1 MPHHRVYIGS
11 FIHEGTLGELM
22 KKWNNNAT
30 KIKNKKMKN
39 LKIKTMCLGLAMT
52 IAIPGCSFADNKMA
66 GDSLSTD
73 TISEN
78 VSTINESDLFQAF
91 LDGSI
96 SAQNERT
103 GSSFYITDLTMDTGE
118 LDSYSIGE
126 EIDLDNDGE
135 MELILDGPY
144 GGMYL
149 DKRDDALYVL
159 AEGEGEAIRLSYTYY
174 DDAYWI
180 VKSDTTHGGRK
191 YFNLSRYEGGDNI
204 IDSFSLSVDYDGQ
217 NHYDDS
223 SAFKYRDEEIT
234 MDEYE
239 KLYGEI
245 FDKEVSVR
253 KDISGALSGDIFDE
267 NVSEILE
274 LYEAS
279 DSEKIYQHTDR
290 FNCLVESYF
299 DESKNLYYNFF
310 AYSFVDNSGYVF
322 CYSVRTLKDGVE
334 MYNDGFSSKIPDL
347 NDFTATDGSDGSQFV
362 EDWYEKK
369 EYDGELIRSYTSGG
383 KSLYT
388 INKCDEEGDEI
399 ELVSCEYFYDAE
411 GNLDY
416 FVKYQN
422 PWLWGTPWQTKAY
435 YYDKEGLCTSASYY
449 ITHGSVD
456 IYYVY
461 ANGQPKYAIVFDNFL
476 GYLDIVKY

>member
-1 MPHHRVYIGS
+1 MSYYRVYTVS
-11 FIHEGTLGELM
+11 YIHEGTLGEFM

-30 KIKNKKMKN
+30 KIKNKKIKN
-39 LKIKTMCLGLAMT
+39 LKMKTMCLGLAMT
-52 IAIPGCSFADNKMA
+52 IAIPGCSFADNKMT
-66 GDSLSTD
+66 GDSLSAD

-103 GSSFYITDLTMDTGE
+103 GSSFYVTDLTMDTGE

-149 DKRDDALYVL
+149 DKRADALYVL

-223 SAFKYRDEEIT
+223 STFKYCDEEIT

-245 FDKEVSVR
+245 FGREVSVR

-290 FNCLVESYF
+290 FNCSVESYF
-299 DESKNLYYNFF
+299 DESKNLYYNFLAYPF
-310 AYSFVDNSGYVF
+310 ADNSGYNF
-322 CYSVRTLKDGVE
+322 CYSVRTIEDG
-334 MYNDGFSSKIPDL
+334 MDMFNDVFNTKLPDL
-347 NDFTATDGSDGSQFV
+347 DDYTATDGSDGSQFV
-362 EDWYEKK
+362 TDWYEKK
-369 EYDGELIRSYTSGG
+369 EYDGDLIKSYKSCG
-383 KSLYT
+383 KSIDAIYDT
-388 INKCDEEGDEI
+388 DAGEEI
-399 ELVSCEYFYDAE
+399 ELISCEYFYDEA

-416 FVKYQN
+416 FVKNQN
-422 PWLWGTPWQTKAY
+422 SALWGTAWQTRTY
-435 YYDKEGLCTSASYY
+435 YYDTKGLCISASYY
-449 ITHGSVD
+449 VTNGSVS

-461 ANGQPKYAIVFDNFL
+461 ADGEPEYSIVYDGFG
-476 GYLDIVKY
+476 GYLDIARY

>member
-1 MPHHRVYIGS
+1 M
-11 FIHEGTLGELM
+11 M
-22 KKWNNNAT
+22 KKWNK
-30 KIKNKKMKN
+30 KIKNKKIKN
-39 LKIKTMCLGLAMT
+39 VKIKTMCLGLAMT

-66 GDSLSTD
+66 GDSLPAD

-78 VSTINESDLFQAF
+78 VSTINESEGINELENTEEGDLFQAF

-96 SAQNERT
+96 SVQNERT
-103 GSSFYITDLTMDTGE
+103 GSSFYVTDLAMDTGE
-118 LDSYSIGE
+118 WNSYSVGE

-135 MELILDGPY
+135 KELILDGPY

-149 DKRDDALYVL
+149 DKRDDSLFVL
-159 AEGEGEAIRLSYTYY
+159 AEEEGEALRLSYVYY

-180 VKSDTTHGGRK
+180 VKSDTTHGGRRD
-191 YFNLSRYEGGDNI
+191 YNLTRYEGGDKV
-204 IDSFSLSVDYDGQ
+204 VDLFLLTADFDGKTY
-217 NHYDDS
+217 YDDS
-223 SAFKYRDEEIT
+223 SVFKYRDEEIT

-245 FDKEVSVR
+245 FGKEVSVR
-253 KDISGALSGDIFDE
+253 KTISGSFNSDIFKE
-267 NVSEILE
+267 NVSKILE

-310 AYSFVDNSGYVF
+310 AYSFVDKSGYVF